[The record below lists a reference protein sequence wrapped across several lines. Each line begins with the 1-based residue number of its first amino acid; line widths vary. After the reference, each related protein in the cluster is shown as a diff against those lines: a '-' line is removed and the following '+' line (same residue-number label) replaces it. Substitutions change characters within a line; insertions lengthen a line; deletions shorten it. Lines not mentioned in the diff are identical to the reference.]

1 MSRVIEWRHDGRR
14 LIIPLIIQA
23 PEPLFSVDGYNGI
36 ALVDTG
42 ATISAVTP
50 RVVRTLQLPQL
61 GKRPLASAQG
71 EGQAERYLFRFALQ
85 ANRVHAPSFP
95 FVFEEVVGFELTDSF
110 QFDALIGMDILSQCD
125 FEMLRNGICRLTF
138 G

>member
-1 MSRVIEWRHDGRR
+1 MSHFIEWRHDQRR
-14 LIIPLIIQA
+14 LIIPIIVQS
-23 PEPLFSVDGYNGI
+23 PLPSFSSDGYQGT

-42 ATISAVTP
+42 STISAVTP
-50 RVVRTLQLPQL
+50 RVVRALLLPQL
-61 GKRPLASAQG
+61 GKRPLSSAQG

-85 ANRVHAPSFP
+85 TSTNNAPAFP
-95 FVFEEVVGFELTDSF
+95 FMFEEVIGFELTDSF

-125 FEMLRNGICRLTF
+125 FEMLRNGMCRLTF

>member
-1 MSRVIEWRHDGRR
+1 MSRFIEWRHDRRR
-14 LIIPLIIQA
+14 LVIPLIIQSPEA
-23 PEPLFSVDGYNGI
+23 PFSAGGYTGT

-50 RVVRTLQLPQL
+50 RVVRALQLPQL

-85 ANRVHAPSFP
+85 ADTNDVPSFP

-125 FEMLRNGICRLTF
+125 FEMQRSGLCRLTF
-138 G
+138 